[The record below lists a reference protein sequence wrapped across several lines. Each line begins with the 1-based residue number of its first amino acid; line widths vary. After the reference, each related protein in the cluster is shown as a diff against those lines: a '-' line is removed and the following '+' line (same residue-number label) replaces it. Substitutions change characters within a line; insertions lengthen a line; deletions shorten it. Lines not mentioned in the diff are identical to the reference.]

1 MAKAEETNKD
11 ATIKR
16 VLGMYLEQRKKHS
29 EVVYKF
35 EAAKQAAEHSTKVLE
50 ATAAKTHRE
59 LSKFGEKIYVLGD
72 KAFVVTAA
80 GIREVAM
87 YEVNKGPVDY

>member
-1 MAKAEETNKD
+1 MAKAAETDRD

-29 EVVYKF
+29 EATYKF
-35 EAAKQAAEHSTKVLE
+35 EEAKRNMEHSSRVLE
-50 ATAAKTHRE
+50 ATADKTHRE

-87 YEVNKGPVDY
+87 YEVNKGREDY